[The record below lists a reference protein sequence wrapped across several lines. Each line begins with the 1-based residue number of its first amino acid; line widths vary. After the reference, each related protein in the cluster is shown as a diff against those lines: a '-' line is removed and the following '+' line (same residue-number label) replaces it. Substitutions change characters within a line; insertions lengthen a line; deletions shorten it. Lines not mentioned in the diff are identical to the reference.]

1 MGRSDF
7 SAGINRSSL
16 PSSGLPTCGPAE
28 ISWGKIEQCPAASA
42 LTTPRPPTDIGR
54 CVGRHANPGPRSPFE
69 GSLAFGAAVRLR
81 LPPHT
86 PSRDRLRLSNVQTTS
101 RAVAFTSWLPP
112 LGSTGDF
119 HPQSLDHAQRTFR
132 SGYALTPAAHC
143 GIPYPNHTL
152 ITPGTKNGGTPALP
166 KLAR

>member
-1 MGRSDF
+1 MRRSDF

-16 PSSGLPTCGPAE
+16 PSSGLTICGPVE

-69 GSLAFGAAVRLR
+69 GSLTFGAAVRLR

-86 PSRDRLRLSNVQTTS
+86 PSRDRLRLSNVQTPS

-132 SGYALTPAAHC
+132 SSRPGGSLPQASHRTGLAGHASGSSSCCLRFQTVVAA
-143 GIPYPNHTL
+143 
-152 ITPGTKNGGTPALP
+152 
-166 KLAR
+166 